1 MFPDILICIIWGF
14 FPVVISFQELVFWIC
29 ILDMYS
35 LIHTLFTAI
44 LEDLI
49 KQGRIK
55 GSISGGHQDKSV
67 FYPDIYTRS
76 QNQWVDSFYAQNGYL
91 GKSKFKF
98 VNVVC
103 LTVVLFKF
111 CCYVCDLFNSPELCL
126 A

>member
-1 MFPDILICIIWGF
+1 MHYFGF
-14 FPVVISFQELVFWIC
+14 FFCCNLLSRTCV
-29 ILDMYS
+29 LDMYYMRS

-103 LTVVLFKF
+103 LIVVLFKF
-111 CCYVCDLFNSPELCL
+111 CCYVCDLFNPPELCL